1 MAFSALSMSYKSGVP
16 NLDALQHYQKALPSL
31 QASLRTEADLT
42 SDGVF
47 LTHFILLLYEI
58 SAGEPRGLSLWAQHI
73 EQLRRITLLRHQIN
87 GCEPY
92 SFIVWWV
99 TNIDTHVVLS
109 GMGNGEF
116 IETMLHH
123 NLLSSGKDP
132 QNSYPV
138 YDHTPSDTLA
148 PPPPSEALPSALAF
162 HRRICILA
170 AELALLGRDLRAEE
184 RATPHGRSPGRNR
197 RWQERIGVLQDI
209 LRRTWNVQM
218 PLSVANGYCNQVLPV
233 GARGIFEH
241 VSHSQGIRSPLSSEH
256 EAYLIHPT
264 SHDTPTNKS
273 TS

>member
-1 MAFSALSMSYKSGVP
+1 MAFSAISMSFKSGIP

-42 SDGVF
+42 SEGVF

-73 EQLRRITLLRHQIN
+73 DQLRRITLLRHQIY

-92 SFIVWWV
+92 PFIVWWV
-99 TNIDTHVVLS
+99 ANIDTHVVLS

-116 IETMLHH
+116 IETMLSH
-123 NLLSSGKDP
+123 NLLSTGKEP
-132 QNSYPV
+132 QNTYPV
-138 YDHTPSDTLA
+138 YDHTPTGALSPSL
-148 PPPPSEALPSALAF
+148 PSEALPSALAF

-170 AELALLGRDLRAEE
+170 AELALLARDLRAEE
-184 RATPHGRSPGRNR
+184 RATANSRSPGCNR
-197 RWQERIGVLQDI
+197 RWQERISVLQDT

-218 PLSVANGYCNQVLPV
+218 PLSIANGYCNQILPV

-241 VSHSQGIRSPLSSEH
+241 VSYSFVFNQRKSGH
-256 EAYLIHPT
+256 EFVA
-264 SHDTPTNKS
+264 N
-273 TS
+273 